1 MARLKEKYNQEIK
14 NNLQKKLGLSNV
26 MEVPEIKKITVNM
39 GVGEAVQDKKTIE
52 KAVADLEK
60 ISGQKV
66 LITRARKSV
75 ASFKIREGMPIGVK
89 VTLRRERMYEFLDR
103 LINIAL
109 PRVRDFRGLNRRSF
123 DGNGNYSLGVKEQI
137 IFPEIDYDKIDK
149 IRGLDISITTSAKN
163 DEEGLALLKE
173 FNFPIKDA
181 PKNASKDEAE
191 VEEVIEKVDAEPEVE
206 EAEEVIETAGEENSE
221 KTKEANELV
230 DAKPESEEESESEDK
245 ETEIE
250 EKIMTRKAI
259 VERELKR
266 MRTVEKYADKRAS
279 LKAILR
285 DVNASYEEKNEARIK
300 LQKLPRNAS
309 PSRLRNR
316 CSITGRPKGYY
327 RKFGLGRSKLREEAM
342 KGNIPGLHKASW

>member
-109 PRVRDFRGLNRRSF
+109 PRVRDFRGLNRKSF

-191 VEEVIEKVDAEPEVE
+191 VEEVIEKLDAEPEVE
-206 EAEEVIETAGEENSE
+206 EVEEVEEAIEAAAEENSA
-221 KTKEANELV
+221 KAKEANESV

-250 EKIMTRKAI
+250 EK
-259 VERELKR
+259 E
-266 MRTVEKYADKRAS
+266 
-279 LKAILR
+279 
-285 DVNASYEEKNEARIK
+285 
-300 LQKLPRNAS
+300 
-309 PSRLRNR
+309 
-316 CSITGRPKGYY
+316 
-327 RKFGLGRSKLREEAM
+327 
-342 KGNIPGLHKASW
+342 

>member
-109 PRVRDFRGLNRRSF
+109 PRVRDFRGLNRKSF

-191 VEEVIEKVDAEPEVE
+191 VEEVVEKVDAEPEVE
-206 EAEEVIETAGEENSE
+206 EVEQAEEVIDAAGEENSANA
-221 KTKEANELV
+221 KEANESV

-250 EKIMTRKAI
+250 EK
-259 VERELKR
+259 E
-266 MRTVEKYADKRAS
+266 
-279 LKAILR
+279 
-285 DVNASYEEKNEARIK
+285 
-300 LQKLPRNAS
+300 
-309 PSRLRNR
+309 
-316 CSITGRPKGYY
+316 
-327 RKFGLGRSKLREEAM
+327 
-342 KGNIPGLHKASW
+342 